1 MKRNIYLS
9 AIIVILGTSTK
20 VYSQSDRWS
29 YSHTING
36 KLEYYYDNSTI
47 NYKGDKLTVWVKWI
61 FLYDDDYNSK
71 ETVTLFEFDCYHRK
85 YTFLYQIM
93 NFNDGSK
100 TENDLSKMD
109 HYKILT
115 PGDQLEP
122 YFNLLC
128 K

>member
-1 MKRNIYLS
+1 MIVS
-9 AIIVILGTSTK
+9 ATTK
-20 VYSQSDRWS
+20 VFSQSDRWS

-36 KLEYYYDNSTI
+36 KLEYYYDNSTV
-47 NYKGDKLTVWVKWI
+47 NYKGEKLTVWVKWI
-61 FLYDDDYNSK
+61 YMFDDGYNSK
-71 ETVTLFEFDCYHRK
+71 ETVTLFEFDCYYRK
-85 YTFLYQIM
+85 YRFLYQIM

-109 HYKILT
+109 FYEILK
-115 PGDQLEP
+115 PGDELEP